1 MKFNYIALSIA
12 LFAVS
17 TQGFAANSDTVKYSV
32 DVNQSI
38 SVDSPA
44 DPSTAAAGDSI
55 AVAWTVNSNNAFKY
69 TFTGASKG
77 DDGSTIAFPQFT
89 KQDVDANGKLV
100 DKNYDHLDT
109 TFGVSLSEYASVQ
122 RGNTWGNGK
131 TASGKAESLVADTS
145 KTESPFGTM
154 GRVMPNDNTGKAVV
168 SLFAKGTPDAA
179 DQSGIYNT
187 EVMLTVTAEEQLGGR
202 EGEKESD

>member
-1 MKFNYIALSIA
+1 MKFNNIVLSIA

-17 TQGFAANSDTVKYSV
+17 AQGFAAEKDSVKYSI

-38 SVDSPA
+38 SVDSPS
-44 DPSTAAAGDSI
+44 DPKTAAAGDSVN
-55 AVAWTVNSNNAFKY
+55 VAWTVNSNNAFKY
-69 TFTGASKG
+69 AFSGTSKG

-109 TFGVSLSEYASVQ
+109 TFGVALSDYASVQ
-122 RGNTWGNGK
+122 HGNTWGDSK
-131 TASGKAESLVADTS
+131 TASGKAEALVADTS

-168 SLFAKGTPDAA
+168 SLFAKGIPDAA

-187 EVMLTVTAEEQLGGR
+187 EVMLTVTAEEQLGG
-202 EGEKESD
+202 